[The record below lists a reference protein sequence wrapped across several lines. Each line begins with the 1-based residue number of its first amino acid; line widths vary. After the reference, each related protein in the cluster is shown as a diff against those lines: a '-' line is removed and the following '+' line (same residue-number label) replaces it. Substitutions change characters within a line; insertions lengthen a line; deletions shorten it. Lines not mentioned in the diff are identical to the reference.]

1 MLALSGVEIRFHVD
15 SASWIPDWI
24 KPRFRDM
31 VGIIGY
37 DFQRAMY
44 LLFKN
49 QTRINR
55 DGYFI
60 IFSDETRHRLL
71 NQAQCLDR
79 IRALIR
85 DASCVSQGL
94 SEEERQLIEQR

>member
-1 MLALSGVEIRFHVD
+1 MKFILTF
-15 SASWIPDWI
+15 
-24 KPRFRDM
+24 
-31 VGIIGY
+31 
-37 DFQRAMY
+37 
-44 LLFKN
+44 FKN

-60 IFSDETRHRLL
+60 IFSDETRQRLL

-85 DASCVSQGL
+85 EASIVPKGL
-94 SEEERQLIEQR
+94 SEEERKTFEQR

>member
-1 MLALSGVEIRFHVD
+1 
-15 SASWIPDWI
+15 
-24 KPRFRDM
+24 M
-31 VGIIGY
+31 VCIINY
-37 DFQRAMY
+37 YFKKKIYIFQC
-44 LLFKN
+44 

-85 DASCVSQGL
+85 DASVVPKGL
-94 SEEERQLIEQR
+94 TDEERKTIEQR

>member
-1 MLALSGVEIRFHVD
+1 MVCIINYYIKTKTKFMLF
-15 SASWIPDWI
+15 
-24 KPRFRDM
+24 
-31 VGIIGY
+31 
-37 DFQRAMY
+37 FQ
-44 LLFKN
+44 N

-85 DASCVSQGL
+85 DASLVPKGL
-94 SEEERQLIEQR
+94 SDEERKTIEQR